1 MEIVTTILSKVGE
14 YLVEPTINQARY
26 LFRFKQIVEDLTKAE
41 RNLKSKQR
49 DVEEEIKAA
58 ERNDEKI
65 KATVQDWLSDSR
77 KIMGEVETLK
87 GKIEVNKTCLNG
99 WCPNW
104 GSRHQL
110 GRIATKTSIQ
120 LKEIIDKGQFERV
133 GCRALLSGEPSAP
146 KDPAP
151 LSGEPLAPKDFEF
164 CWSTKAAFD
173 EIMEALKNDGTHM
186 VILYGMGGV
195 GKTTLAR
202 EVRKTV
208 KEKGIFKDVVMATVS
223 QTPNFRN
230 IQGQLADFLDLKLTQ
245 ETEEGRAQRLS
256 SRLSNS
262 NNNLIILDDV
272 WEEFDFEEKIGVP
285 LSKGCKMLLTT
296 RNKKIYTHRE
306 YQLLIPLNVLEEHEG
321 VALLKRQACLDDD
334 CDDLNTLATRIAR
347 ECDGLPLALVTIGRY
362 LNGEKK
368 IEMWEF
374 VCDKLKKSKL
384 EDLYHV
390 NSEQR
395 GVYASLKLSY
405 DYLKTN
411 EIKFCFL
418 MCSLFPE
425 DFEIPL
431 EDLVR
436 IGVGLDLYKGV
447 SSIEEARRALR
458 SMVETLKALGL
469 LLDAYG
475 KEFVRMHD
483 IVRDACLWIT
493 SKGENIFMSKIGMDL
508 MQLTREK
515 GWKQYTAISLL
526 ENKLKELSV
535 RLVCPKLK
543 LLLLGGENQWSP
555 LKVSDECFQEMKALE
570 VVSLRYVD
578 LSLKSLQFLTN
589 LKTLVLSNCNLR
601 DISFLA
607 KVNKLEILSFRGSRF
622 DELPIE
628 LSELKELR
636 MLDLRKCYQ
645 LKRIPSNLI
654 RSFSQLEELYM
665 EKDIFEEREVEEKSI
680 ETGNARL
687 SEINCLSRLAILYLK
702 INSKCLP
709 KDFAFP
715 KLSRYEIVVN
725 KTSRS
730 SESAKALIIADIDAT
745 LLTALF
751 KALYHSVEHLSLERV
766 TGCQN
771 ILPSIDQ
778 KGLKLNTLHVSDCK
792 DLKCMIDASQLGEE
806 NSELHPGLAKLLLVR
821 LPELQCI
828 WKGPMSIN
836 IVNFQSLTN
845 VYVGWCKSLA
855 YLFTLSIAWSLG
867 QLKSLRVEDCESLEF
882 LIKIERGDNGKG
894 EKMLSKLED
903 LEIRR
908 CSRLEYVF
916 PVFVAAGLIQLE
928 NLEIR
933 DAAELKQV
941 FHGKEENEVAEDG
954 KDIKLPNLKKLKLYT
969 LEKLTRFFPE
979 NNHSTLPALEEF
991 QLIEC
996 PNLTIK
1002 EGDLEEAPRIVE
1014 ISNCCSQSCNEI
1026 LSRFRCDFFKNFEE
1040 LSIENCGVKEVFQLE
1055 GQQHKLSLPK
1065 LKSLELYDLEE
1076 LEGLCKGPAHVL
1088 RLENLT
1094 TLSIGKCKKLKHIFS
1109 FTLAQRLGQLES
1121 LTVWDCENLEQVFYL
1136 DREREEYV
1144 GGGAHKNIVLPK
1156 LKMLELEGL
1165 AKLVI
1170 FFPEKYAACCPAL
1183 EEFRVKDCSKLTT
1196 TFIVEENLQVVKMS
1210 NCSSQLCYGILSGL
1224 RCGFFKQIKE
1234 LSMEDCG
1241 VLEHEL
1247 SFSNLKNLTFLTI
1260 AHFNK
1265 LKHIFSLFVARNH
1278 MLQLKRLCIREC
1290 AELEQIIDV
1299 KDGEEVGA
1307 NLLQTLSDITVEKC
1321 HKLKYLFP
1329 ISIARGFQQL
1339 KFLRVIDNSELE
1351 EIFGDNDVI
1360 DKKEFRLPQL
1370 TWMCLEDL
1378 PRLTNFCHVDYHFIF
1393 PTPRLEL
1400 LVVQR
1405 CPKISTRFSW
1415 DEDNKSV
1422 HAEAKAPKIGSAK
1435 DDSHEEKA
1443 PEIGSEDESQEEQA
1457 PEMGSEDES
1466 QEEQAPEMGSEDDTQ
1481 EEQAPE
1487 IDNEDES
1494 HEETS
1499 TGLICGWNDFKN
1511 LPRYIKVEE
1520 VYSNSHPTE

>member
-151 LSGEPLAPKDFEF
+151 LS
-164 CWSTKAAFD
+164 
-173 EIMEALKNDGTHM
+173 
-186 VILYGMGGV
+186 
-195 GKTTLAR
+195 AR

-245 ETEEGRAQRLS
+245 ETEEGRAQKLS

-285 LSKGCKMLLTT
+285 LSK
-296 RNKKIYTHRE
+296 
-306 YQLLIPLNVLEEHEG
+306 EEHEG

-347 ECDGLPLALVTIGRY
+347 ECDGLPLALVTIG
-362 LNGEKK
+362 
-368 IEMWEF
+368 
-374 VCDKLKKSKL
+374 
-384 EDLYHV
+384 
-390 NSEQR
+390 
-395 GVYASLKLSY
+395 
-405 DYLKTN
+405 
-411 EIKFCFL
+411 
-418 MCSLFPE
+418 
-425 DFEIPL
+425 
-431 EDLVR
+431 
-436 IGVGLDLYKGV
+436 
-447 SSIEEARRALR
+447 
-458 SMVETLKALGL
+458 
-469 LLDAYG
+469 
-475 KEFVRMHD
+475 
-483 IVRDACLWIT
+483 
-493 SKGENIFMSKIGMDL
+493 
-508 MQLTREK
+508 REK

-570 VVSLRYVD
+570 V
-578 LSLKSLQFLTN
+578 
-589 LKTLVLSNCNLR
+589 
-601 DISFLA
+601 
-607 KVNKLEILSFRGSRF
+607 VNKLEILSFRGSRF

-687 SEINCLSRLAILYLK
+687 SEINCLSRLAVLYLK

-709 KDFAFP
+709 KDFAFS

-778 KGLKLNTLHVSDCK
+778 KGLKLNTLHVSNCK

-806 NSELHPGLAKLLLVR
+806 NSELHP
-821 LPELQCI
+821 
-828 WKGPMSIN
+828 
-836 IVNFQSLTN
+836 
-845 VYVGWCKSLA
+845 
-855 YLFTLSIAWSLG
+855 
-867 QLKSLRVEDCESLEF
+867 
-882 LIKIERGDNGKG
+882 
-894 EKMLSKLED
+894 
-903 LEIRR
+903 
-908 CSRLEYVF
+908 
-916 PVFVAAGLIQLE
+916 AGLIQLE

-941 FHGKEENEVAEDG
+941 FHGKEENEVAEEG

-1002 EGDLEEAPRIVE
+1002 EGDLEEV
-1014 ISNCCSQSCNEI
+1014 C
-1026 LSRFRCDFFKNFEE
+1026 F
-1040 LSIENCGVKEVFQLE
+1040 
-1055 GQQHKLSLPK
+1055 
-1065 LKSLELYDLEE
+1065 
-1076 LEGLCKGPAHVL
+1076 
-1088 RLENLT
+1088 
-1094 TLSIGKCKKLKHIFS
+1094 
-1109 FTLAQRLGQLES
+1109 
-1121 LTVWDCENLEQVFYL
+1121 
-1136 DREREEYV
+1136 
-1144 GGGAHKNIVLPK
+1144 
-1156 LKMLELEGL
+1156 
-1165 AKLVI
+1165 
-1170 FFPEKYAACCPAL
+1170 
-1183 EEFRVKDCSKLTT
+1183 
-1196 TFIVEENLQVVKMS
+1196 
-1210 NCSSQLCYGILSGL
+1210 
-1224 RCGFFKQIKE
+1224 
-1234 LSMEDCG
+1234 
-1241 VLEHEL
+1241 
-1247 SFSNLKNLTFLTI
+1247 
-1260 AHFNK
+1260 
-1265 LKHIFSLFVARNH
+1265 
-1278 MLQLKRLCIREC
+1278 
-1290 AELEQIIDV
+1290 
-1299 KDGEEVGA
+1299 
-1307 NLLQTLSDITVEKC
+1307 
-1321 HKLKYLFP
+1321 
-1329 ISIARGFQQL
+1329 
-1339 KFLRVIDNSELE
+1339 
-1351 EIFGDNDVI
+1351 
-1360 DKKEFRLPQL
+1360 
-1370 TWMCLEDL
+1370 
-1378 PRLTNFCHVDYHFIF
+1378 
-1393 PTPRLEL
+1393 
-1400 LVVQR
+1400 
-1405 CPKISTRFSW
+1405 
-1415 DEDNKSV
+1415 
-1422 HAEAKAPKIGSAK
+1422 
-1435 DDSHEEKA
+1435 
-1443 PEIGSEDESQEEQA
+1443 
-1457 PEMGSEDES
+1457 
-1466 QEEQAPEMGSEDDTQ
+1466 
-1481 EEQAPE
+1481 
-1487 IDNEDES
+1487 
-1494 HEETS
+1494 
-1499 TGLICGWNDFKN
+1499 
-1511 LPRYIKVEE
+1511 
-1520 VYSNSHPTE
+1520 